1 MVNTDKRSMTQY
13 LVVLSIA
20 GSDPSGGAG
29 IQADLKTL
37 SALGVYAA
45 SVITALTVQNTCGVS
60 RVVCV
65 EPEVVE
71 AQIRAVVSDLR
82 PRVIKVGMVGSQ
94 AVLEAIVRTL
104 RDVAGGVP
112 LIVDPILKSSSG
124 ADLMEPAAQAYFCR
138 HFLPLVTLLTPNL
151 PETAALTGLPVES
164 AADVRRAAARLL
176 DMGPEAVLIKGG
188 HAGGP
193 QKQDVLFW
201 HAADGSLQHAAFEA
215 PAVATRNTHGT
226 GCTLSSA
233 IAAYRA
239 RGLAWPEAVAGAK
252 RYITQALQAGADVTI
267 GQGTGPLNHFFSPQP
282 LIKQNV

>member
-1 MVNTDKRSMTQY
+1 MTQY

-82 PRVIKVGMVGSQ
+82 PSVIKVGMVGSQ

-138 HFLPLVTLLTPNL
+138 YFLPLVTLLTPNL

-188 HAGGP
+188 HACGP

-201 HAADGSLQHAAFEA
+201 HTADGSLQHAAFEA

-239 RGLAWPEAVAGAK
+239 RGLSWPEAVDGAK
-252 RYITQALQAGADVTI
+252 QYITQALQAGADVAI

>member
-1 MVNTDKRSMTQY
+1 MTQY

-82 PRVIKVGMVGSQ
+82 PNVIKVGMVGSQ

-164 AADVRRAAARLL
+164 AADVRRAAVRLL

-188 HAGGP
+188 HACGP

-239 RGLAWPEAVAGAK
+239 RGLSWPEAVSGAK
-252 RYITQALQAGADVTI
+252 RYITQALQAGADVAI

>member
-1 MVNTDKRSMTQY
+1 MQY

-104 RDVAGGVP
+104 RDVAGDVP

-124 ADLMEPAAQAYFCR
+124 ANLMEPAAQAYFCR

>member
-1 MVNTDKRSMTQY
+1 MTQY

-82 PRVIKVGMVGSQ
+82 PNVIKVGMVGSQ

-104 RDVAGGVP
+104 RDVACGVP

-188 HAGGP
+188 HACGP

-201 HAADGSLQHAAFEA
+201 HAADGSLQQAAFEA

-233 IAAYRA
+233 FAAFLARGFELDEAAARAKEYIAAA
-239 RGLAWPEAVAGAK
+239 IAAGA
-252 RYITQALQAGADVTI
+252 RYEI
-267 GQGTGPLNHFFSPQP
+267 GHGHGPVHHFFRFWE
-282 LIKQNV
+282 

>member
-1 MVNTDKRSMTQY
+1 MTQY

-60 RVVCV
+60 RVACV

-82 PRVIKVGMVGSQ
+82 PNVIKVGMVGSQ

-138 HFLPLVTLLTPNL
+138 YFLPLVTLLTPNL

-188 HAGGP
+188 HACGP

-239 RGLAWPEAVAGAK
+239 RGLSWPEAVSGAK
-252 RYITQALQAGADVTI
+252 RYITQALQAGADVAI

>member
-1 MVNTDKRSMTQY
+1 MTQY

-82 PRVIKVGMVGSQ
+82 PNVIKVGMVGSQ

-124 ADLMEPAAQAYFCR
+124 ADLMSPRHRRIFAATSCR
-138 HFLPLVTLLTPNL
+138 
-151 PETAALTGLPVES
+151 
-164 AADVRRAAARLL
+164 
-176 DMGPEAVLIKGG
+176 
-188 HAGGP
+188 
-193 QKQDVLFW
+193 
-201 HAADGSLQHAAFEA
+201 
-215 PAVATRNTHGT
+215 
-226 GCTLSSA
+226 SS
-233 IAAYRA
+233 RCL
-239 RGLAWPEAVAGAK
+239 RPTCPK
-252 RYITQALQAGADVTI
+252 
-267 GQGTGPLNHFFSPQP
+267 PPP
-282 LIKQNV
+282 

>member
-1 MVNTDKRSMTQY
+1 MTQY

-82 PRVIKVGMVGSQ
+82 PSVIKVGMVGSQ

-138 HFLPLVTLLTPNL
+138 YFLPLVTLLTPNL

-188 HAGGP
+188 HACGP

-201 HAADGSLQHAAFEA
+201 HAADGSLQQVAFEA

-239 RGLAWPEAVAGAK
+239 RGLSWPEAVAGAK
-252 RYITQALQAGADVTI
+252 RYITQALQAGADVAI

>member
-1 MVNTDKRSMTQY
+1 MTQY

-82 PRVIKVGMVGSQ
+82 PSVIKVGMVGSQ

-124 ADLMEPAAQAYFCR
+124 ADLMEPAAQAYFCC

-188 HAGGP
+188 HACGP

-239 RGLAWPEAVAGAK
+239 RGLFWPEAVAGAK
-252 RYITQALQAGADVTI
+252 QYITQALQAGADVAI